1 MAYSPIPKNLPKGY
15 CPEHCISK
23 LKHERLM
30 GELEATIMRE
40 FVSVLRH
47 QDKLLRESFVANTPP
62 RRRGSK
68 RARSSSPRGR
78 VVPNTPVRRRIR
90 SRSPR
95 YVPGTPP
102 RRR

>member
-1 MAYSPIPKNLPKGY
+1 MEYSPIPKNLPKGY
-15 CPEHCISK
+15 CPKNCISK

-30 GELEATIMRE
+30 GELEATIMKE
-40 FVSVLRH
+40 CLSVLRH

-68 RARSSSPRGR
+68 RQRSSSPSGR
-78 VVPNTPVRRRIR
+78 VVPNTPVRRRSG

-95 YVPGTPP
+95 
-102 RRR
+102 R